1 MDSGGLQKAAG
12 QVGRSP
18 VPKGPVSRDRS
29 SQYVIRAQKESR
41 MGGGGRAGKCLK
53 TSCLKSPKVSQKQPK
68 KLSKPQ
74 IRQMQRK
81 VHLGMS

>member
-18 VPKGPVSRDRS
+18 VPEGPVSRDRS

-41 MGGGGRAGKCLK
+41 IGWGGACWKVFEDMSEKSQSEPK
-53 TSCLKSPKVSQKQPK
+53 TLT
-68 KLSKPQ
+68 
-74 IRQMQRK
+74 
-81 VHLGMS
+81 

>member
-41 MGGGGRAGKCLK
+41 IGGGGVLE
-53 TSCLKSPKVSQKQPK
+53 SV
-68 KLSKPQ
+68 
-74 IRQMQRK
+74 
-81 VHLGMS
+81 